1 MRIAFSLIGDTGWTG
16 GSHYLKNLLKALH
29 DTSSNSI
36 ECVLFT
42 GHKRL
47 PEVEPLQTYL
57 SEIVFD
63 ESFSQWSPVWFV
75 RHVAK
80 AAFDKDLVI
89 ERLFRRYGVEGVFHA
104 GLFGRRFSLP
114 CVNWIADFQHLHMP
128 EMFSRQERKMRDRL
142 FRDYA
147 RMCRRLLLS
156 SECARKD
163 FESFLPAYKDR
174 ADVFPFVAQIPE
186 TVYACDPMEK
196 LSGYD
201 IPGKFFH
208 LPNQFWKHKNHKLVI
223 DALRVLKGKTNDLFV
238 VCTGSEND
246 RRNPGHFVSL
256 KQSISE
262 SGLEAHTALLGLVPF
277 EHLYAL
283 MRQSIAIMN
292 PSLFEGWSTTVEEAK
307 SLGKKVLLSDIPVH
321 REQMP
326 PGAAYFNPNDPQDL
340 AWKMSEM
347 WEETPAGPDIAM
359 EARARAST
367 KTRVNAFA
375 NRFVQIMRKAI
386 G

>member
-1 MRIAFSLIGDTGWTG
+1 MRIAFSLIGDAGWTG

-29 DTSSNSI
+29 DTSAESI
-36 ECVLFT
+36 ECILFT
-42 GHKRL
+42 RRERS

-57 SEIVFD
+57 SETVYD
-63 ESFSQWSPVWFV
+63 ASFSPWSPVWLM
-75 RHVAK
+75 RHSVNT
-80 AAFDKDLVI
+80 AFDRDLVV
-89 ERLFRRYGVEGVFHA
+89 ERLFRRYGVEAVFHA

-142 FRDYA
+142 FRNLA

-186 TVYACDPMEK
+186 TVYACDPIEK
-196 LSGYD
+196 LSAYD
-201 IPGKFFH
+201 IPEKFFH

-223 DALRVLKGKTNDLFV
+223 DALRVLKDKTNDIFV
-238 VCTGSEND
+238 VCTGSEKD
-246 RRNPGHFVSL
+246 RRNPEHFISL

-262 SGLEAHTALLGLVPF
+262 SGLEAHIALLGLVPF

-326 PGAAYFNPNDPQDL
+326 PGAVYFDPKDHQDL
-340 AWKMSEM
+340 AGKMRKI
-347 WEETPAGPDIAM
+347 WEETPSGPDNAM
-359 EARARAST
+359 EELARAST
-367 KTRVNAFA
+367 KVRVHAFA
-375 NRFVQIMRKAI
+375 DRFGQIMRKAI
-386 G
+386 D